1 MKMLGGLAAIS
12 GFSLISTDVPQ
23 AYLKSAKSMNRDT
36 LITPPK
42 DFYLSQDELIKLLK
56 PWYGFLKSGY
66 YRGRAFRPH
75 LEMDLSMKNKVYDA
89 ALLYRN

>member
-56 PWYGFLKSGY
+56 P
-66 YRGRAFRPH
+66 
-75 LEMDLSMKNKVYDA
+75 
-89 ALLYRN
+89 